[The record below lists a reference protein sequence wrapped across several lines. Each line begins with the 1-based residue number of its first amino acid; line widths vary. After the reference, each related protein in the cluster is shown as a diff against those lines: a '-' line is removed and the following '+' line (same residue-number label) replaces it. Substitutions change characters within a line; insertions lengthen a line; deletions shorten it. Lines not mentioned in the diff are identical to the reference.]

1 MKRLDDAPFVNIFDP
16 ALREDAF
23 ERLRDQSWLVRTPIG
38 GVAIGR
44 SQVQALL
51 ADRRLRSSVLEL
63 LKLQGVGDGP
73 VFEALASS
81 VLAVDG
87 DDHVRLRRLVSPSFT
102 PRAIEHRRQEMRERL
117 APLLDAV
124 APLGRTEF
132 MADIADQYPI
142 QVMCD
147 LLGVPA
153 EDHRD
158 FARWNQAATWVL
170 SLELVAHRDEAEEGM
185 AQLQEYVRALIADR
199 RRSPRDDLVTSLVQA
214 EEQGDRLSDREL
226 ETMIAGLLFAG
237 YDTTR
242 NQLGLAMALFA
253 TNPDQWA
260 ALRSDP
266 GLAPAAVEEVMRVSA
281 AVTSIPRFVLE
292 DIVLDGYQVSAG
304 TLLMLSTAGANR
316 DPAAFKEPGRFDITV
331 PREPQLTFGGG
342 PHFCLG
348 ASLARAEMQEALP
361 AFASVMPDL
370 ALDGEP
376 VWRQPFGIFG
386 PDRLPLRFRASP

>member
-1 MKRLDDAPFVNIFDP
+1 VNRLEDAPFVNIFDP
-16 ALREDAF
+16 ALPEDAF
-23 ERLRDQSWLVRTPIG
+23 ERLRDRTWLVRTPIG
-38 GVAIGR
+38 GIAIGR
-44 SQVQALL
+44 AQVQALL
-51 ADRRLRSSVLEL
+51 SDRRLRSSVLEL
-63 LKLQGVGDGP
+63 LRLQGVSEGP
-73 VFEALASS
+73 VFDAVASS

-87 DDHVRLRRLVSPSFT
+87 DDHVRLRRLVSPAFT
-102 PRAIEHRRQEMRERL
+102 PRAVERRREAMRGRL
-117 APLLDAV
+117 APLVDAV

-132 MADIADQYPI
+132 MADIADRYPI

-170 SLELVAHRDEAEEGM
+170 SLRLTEHRSEAEEGM
-185 AQLQEYVRALIADR
+185 ARLQEYVRTLIADR
-199 RRSPRDDLVTSLVQA
+199 RAAPRDDIVTALVQA
-214 EEQGDRLSDREL
+214 EEAGDRLNDREL

-260 ALRSDP
+260 ALRADP
-266 GLAPAAVEEVMRVSA
+266 ALAPAAVEEVMRFSG
-281 AVTSIPRFVLE
+281 AVNAVPRVVLE
-292 DIVLDGYQVSAG
+292 DLELDGYLVKAG

-316 DPAAFKEPGRFDITV
+316 DPAAFKDPLRFDITV

-361 AFASVMPDL
+361 VLASAMPDL

-386 PDRLPLRFRASP
+386 PDRLPLRFSART